1 MGHPAH
7 FARREDPSLC
17 RRGHEAPRSS
27 PFQQTAT
34 RLGRQPQ
41 LGPPAIGSTAQTP
54 RGRFE
59 GMARGWL
66 TARLTRAAADNVP

>member
-27 PFQQTAT
+27 PFQQRAT
-34 RLGRQPQ
+34 
-41 LGPPAIGSTAQTP
+41 S
-54 RGRFE
+54 
-59 GMARGWL
+59 ARGVEFDGVGFEVH
-66 TARLTRAAADNVP
+66 TRPREYHIGFVRRHREDA